1 MRCGKRLGFILLLF
15 LVVSGPLL
23 YSLSE
28 EEVATLPE
36 LSTATL
42 IEIILEYDKGM
53 TSLEILI
60 KEQETTLTEQDRL
73 LIAQDD
79 LLVISSELQKKIHK
93 KNDLLKLGLFAGA
106 GLIVVETIFVVANI
120 FRGFR

>member
-1 MRCGKRLGFILLLF
+1 MRCGKKLSFILLLF
-15 LVVSGPLL
+15 FLASVLCF
-23 YSLSE
+23 SLSDE
-28 EEVATLPE
+28 EKAILPE
-36 LSTATL
+36 LSQATL
-42 IEIILEYDKGM
+42 IEIILEYDKGI